1 MGITEVVLTG
11 LSAIDFDTFEVT
23 DFSLNDAHLGFTLDA
38 KIVVLALDILYK
50 GVIKSSDM
58 CFGGPVEYL
67 AVSSFGEVSL
77 NLGVTIV
84 GKLADDRSH
93 FIISDAT
100 FSELG
105 LEGLDSSTTT
115 LSDIAP
121 YSYDDRNQLLQSFSV
136 VSDSVF
142 GAID

>member
-1 MGITEVVLTG
+1 MG
-11 LSAIDFDTFEVT
+11 
-23 DFSLNDAHLGFTLDA
+23 
-38 KIVVLALDILYK
+38 
-50 GVIKSSDM
+50 
-58 CFGGPVEYL
+58 
-67 AVSSFGEVSL
+67 VSL

-142 GAID
+142 GAIDTFIPAPENALLEFGIELPYTIDLPF